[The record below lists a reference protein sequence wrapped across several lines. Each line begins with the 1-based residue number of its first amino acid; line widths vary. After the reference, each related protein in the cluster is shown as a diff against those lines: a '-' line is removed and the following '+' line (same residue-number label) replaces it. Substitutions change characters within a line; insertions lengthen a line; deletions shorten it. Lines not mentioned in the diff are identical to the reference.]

1 MTRELDW
8 VIEQS
13 NALTEQVG
21 GSHYLEMAIQPVEFI
36 AKNHIPFIEGNI
48 IKYLCRWRRK
58 NGLED
63 LQKAR
68 HYLNLLIDLESHNAD
83 IITKNLIRHQ

>member
-1 MTRELDW
+1 MTRELDY
-8 VIEQS
+8 VLERMS
-13 NALTEQVG
+13 VLTEQVG
-21 GSHYLEMAIQPVEFI
+21 GSHYLEMAIQLVEFI

-63 LQKAR
+63 LNKAR
-68 HYLNLLIDLESHNAD
+68 HYLNLLIELEIHNAD
-83 IITKNLIRHQ
+83 IAKTDRIRHQ